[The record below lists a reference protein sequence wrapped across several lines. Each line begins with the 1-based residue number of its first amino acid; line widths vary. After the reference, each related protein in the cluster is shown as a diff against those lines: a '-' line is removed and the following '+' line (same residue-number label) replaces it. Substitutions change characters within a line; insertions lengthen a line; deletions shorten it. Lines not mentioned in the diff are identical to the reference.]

1 MRYSPLGRT
10 DIQVSRICL
19 GTMTWGVQNTEAEGH
34 EQMDYA
40 VDQGVNFFDTAEM
53 YSVPPSAETYGKT
66 EEFIGNWFTA
76 RKNRDK
82 IVLATKVV
90 GRAPHFDWIRDGKTR
105 SDKANIVEALENSL
119 KRLQTDYVDLYQLH
133 WPDRPANRFGQLG
146 FNHDPEAEEAANAVP
161 ILETLEVLGELVKAG
176 KICTIGLSND
186 TPYGLMKFLHYAE
199 TLGLPRV
206 VSVQNPYNLLN
217 RSYEVGLAEISIR
230 EDCGCLPYSPLAGGQ
245 LSGKYIGGAR
255 PPGARRSM
263 DSRKSR
269 YGNPQ
274 AEAATEDYVGLAEMH
289 GLDPNQMAIAFCDA
303 QPFVTSTIIGATSME
318 QLRINIAAKDVTLS
332 EPVMAGI
339 EAIHQRHPNPG
350 P

>member
-1 MRYSPLGRT
+1 
-10 DIQVSRICL
+10 
-19 GTMTWGVQNTEAEGH
+19 
-34 EQMDYA
+34 
-40 VDQGVNFFDTAEM
+40 
-53 YSVPPSAETYGKT
+53 SVPPSAETYGKT
-66 EEFIGNWFTA
+66 EEFIGNWFAA

-90 GRAPHFDWIRDGKTR
+90 GRAPHFSWIRDGKTR

-146 FNHDPEAEEAANAVP
+146 FNYDPEAEEAANAVP

-176 KICTIGLSND
+176 KIRTIGLSND
-186 TPYGLMKFLHYAE
+186 TPYGLMKFLHYAD

-230 EDCGCLPYSPLAGGQ
+230 EDCGCLPYSPIGGGQ

-255 PPGARRSM
+255 PPGARRTM
-263 DSRKSR
+263 DGRKSR
-269 YGNPQ
+269 YDTPQ
-274 AEAATEDYVGLAEMH
+274 SEAATEAYVALAKEH
-289 GLDPNQMAIAFCDA
+289 GLDPSQMAIAFCDI
-303 QPFVTSTIIGATSME
+303 QPFVTSSIIGATKME
-318 QLRINIAAKDVTLS
+318 QLKIDIGAKDVSLS
-332 EPVMAGI
+332 DEVLAGI
-339 EAIHQRHPNPG
+339 EAIHQRYPNPA